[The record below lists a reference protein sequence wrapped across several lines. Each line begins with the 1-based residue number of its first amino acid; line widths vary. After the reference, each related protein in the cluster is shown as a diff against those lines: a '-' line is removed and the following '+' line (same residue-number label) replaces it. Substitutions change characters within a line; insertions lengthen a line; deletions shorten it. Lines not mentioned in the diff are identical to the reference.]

1 MLELGDEGPAEH
13 VGLAEAVSG
22 SADCL
27 FTCGPLMRG
36 LFDAVPEAMRGFH
49 AVNAAALAP
58 VVARALRRGDVVL
71 VKGSL
76 GSGMKRVVDAIESA
90 AATAGAG

>member
-1 MLELGDEGPAEH
+1 
-13 VGLAEAVSG
+13 
-22 SADCL
+22 
-27 FTCGPLMRG
+27 
-36 LFDAVPEAMRGFH
+36 
-49 AVNAAALAP
+49 
-58 VVARALRRGDVVL
+58 VARALRRGDVVL